1 MKAFLVSSLAALA
14 TASVLPRAEKVD
26 YSGFKAFRVAGDAKA
41 VHEQT
46 RQFHLSQISAANEV
60 DVVVS
65 PAKLAAF
72 KALGLNSTLVDED
85 LGASIASETQAEEYV
100 SIAAVPSTTWWDAY
114 HPYADHLTF
123 LRDLQGAFPANSEI
137 VTAGTSAQGR
147 VITGIHIWGNGG
159 KNSKPNILFHGNVHA
174 REWITSMNV
183 EYFAYQ
189 LLTGYNN
196 VAEVTTAVN
205 KFDYYIFPV
214 VNPDGFVYSQT
225 TDRLWRKNRQT
236 VSGNSCVGRDIN
248 RNWPYQWSVPGGS
261 STDPCSETYRGV
273 AQGDAPENRGLVA
286 NVQALKAGRGI
297 RAYIDFHS
305 YGQYILTPLGYS
317 CTATV
322 ANQVTQNSLAAGAG
336 AAIRAVS
343 GTTYTTGPSCSTL
356 YATSGSSTDY
366 VGDVGGSTYSFT
378 YELRDTGRTGFVL
391 PANQIRPTAV
401 ETWAGVRYM
410 LARV

>member
-1 MKAFLVSSLAALA
+1 MKAAIWSSLAALA
-14 TASVLPRAEKVD
+14 TASVLPREAPVD
-26 YSGFKAFRVAGDAKA
+26 YAGFKAFRVAGDAKA
-41 VHEQT
+41 IHEAT
-46 RQFHLSQISAANEV
+46 RQFHLSQISSAEEV

-72 KALGLNSTLVDED
+72 KALGLNSTVVDED
-85 LGASIASETQAEEYV
+85 LGASIAEETSSEYV
-100 SIAAVPSTTWWDAY
+100 SIAALPSTTWWDTY

-123 LRDLQGAFPANSEI
+123 LRDLQGAYPANSEI
-137 VTAGTSAQGR
+137 VTAGSSAQGR

-159 KNSKPNILFHGNVHA
+159 KGSKPNVLFHGNVHA

-196 VAEVTTAVN
+196 NAEVTTAVN
-205 KFDYYIFPV
+205 KFDYWIFPI
-214 VNPDGFVYSQT
+214 VNPDGFLYSQT

-236 VSGNSCVGRDIN
+236 LSGSSCVGRDNN
-248 RNWPYQWSVPGGS
+248 RNWPFQWSVPGGS
-261 STDPCSETYRGV
+261 STDPCSETYRGQ
-273 AQGDAPENRGLVA
+273 AAGDSPEIRGLVA

-297 RAYIDFHS
+297 RLYIDFHS
-305 YGQYILTPLGYS
+305 YGQYILTPVGYS
-317 CTATV
+317 CSATV
-322 ANQVTQNSLAAGAG
+322 SNQAAQNSLAAGAG
-336 AAIRAVS
+336 SAIRAVS
-343 GTTYTTGPSCSTL
+343 GTAYTTGPSCSTL

-366 VGDVGGSTYSFT
+366 VGFTGSATYTFT

-391 PANQIRPTAV
+391 PAAQIRPTAV